1 MPSSVLTSSS
11 LSSCDQMEDAWAPTS
26 FSWTCMVSN
35 APYKH
40 IRATSRCR
48 WAGGRRVSFIGTA
61 QAQSALT
68 SGLPE
73 PTLVTVGE
81 TTVISDNRL
90 IGLRPHRNS
99 SLPLPPSMPRR
110 GAAQSAV
117 PTSESFR
124 RPRLL
129 RYASWP
135 FSGSVTVVQSSAVIT
150 CQECASKR
158 ARCVANAPT
167 CQHWTPPSMPLSS
180 STLPTPSKSKPSM
193 PILLPIRTRIPIPN
207 RQFSK
212 SLVVV

>member
-1 MPSSVLTSSS
+1 V
-11 LSSCDQMEDAWAPTS
+11 
-26 FSWTCMVSN
+26 FSGPPPWE
-35 APYKH
+35 
-40 IRATSRCR
+40 RA
-48 WAGGRRVSFIGTA
+48 AGAA

-90 IGLRPHRNS
+90 IGLRPVQCSDMPSSRQHRNS

-129 RYASWP
+129 RYACHRHRCYTNSPSMPPLVWDVSLPIAWP